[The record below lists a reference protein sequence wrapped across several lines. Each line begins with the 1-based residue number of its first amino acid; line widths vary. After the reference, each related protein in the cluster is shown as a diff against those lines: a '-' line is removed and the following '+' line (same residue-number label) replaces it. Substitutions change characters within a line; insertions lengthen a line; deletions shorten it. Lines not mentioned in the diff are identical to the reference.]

1 MYNSFRVKQQGG
13 NIRARWTYFAS
24 LTKKSLTV
32 PSAVNDACP
41 CFRILKEHYS
51 MTHSYAMI
59 MYAGLDSLI
68 IIIIIAQI

>member
-41 CFRILKEHYS
+41 CFRILKDVCTIKMLKEHYS
-51 MTHSYAMI
+51 MTHSFLM
-59 MYAGLDSLI
+59 
-68 IIIIIAQI
+68 